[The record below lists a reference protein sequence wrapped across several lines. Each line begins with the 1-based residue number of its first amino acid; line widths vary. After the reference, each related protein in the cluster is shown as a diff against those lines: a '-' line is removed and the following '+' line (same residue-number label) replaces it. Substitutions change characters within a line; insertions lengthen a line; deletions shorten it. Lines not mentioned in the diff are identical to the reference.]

1 MQTRILEK
9 MNEKIVKSFLDLVIL
24 AKLRRETMSGY
35 DFVTFINKDFHVLVS
50 PGTIYSTLLY
60 MERDGLVKVAG
71 SQRKRVYV
79 LTDKGEE
86 TIEAIFSSR
95 EKILGL
101 VLNLFLS

>member
-1 MQTRILEK
+1 
-9 MNEKIVKSFLDLVIL
+9 MNEKIVKSFLDLLIL

-50 PGTIYSTLLY
+50 PGTIYSTLLH
-60 MERDGLVKVAG
+60 MERDGLVKAAG

-79 LTDKGEE
+79 LTDKGGE